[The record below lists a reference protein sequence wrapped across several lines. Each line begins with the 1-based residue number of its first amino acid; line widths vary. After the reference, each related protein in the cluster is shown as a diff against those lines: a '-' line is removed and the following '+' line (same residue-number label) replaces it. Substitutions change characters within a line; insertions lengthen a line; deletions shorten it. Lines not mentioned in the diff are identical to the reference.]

1 MTDLKAA
8 LEAVLFA
15 AGESVPVGRLSLVFA
30 VEQDEV
36 LQAAKELSDEYDRG
50 GRGIRLLRMD
60 NKLQLC
66 SAPEYAQLI
75 IKTLEQRKPPM
86 LSQSA
91 LETLAIVAYY
101 QPVTRAVIEKMRGV
115 DSSYTVSALQ
125 DRGLSALQDRGLIEA
140 CGKLEAPGRPTL
152 YATTDAFL
160 RVMGIETLQQLPPLP
175 EVQGSEG
182 TEQLRKSIEKIQEQ
196 DSGQNSEQQTLFD
209 DAEMKGTGA

>member
-1 MTDLKAA
+1 MTDLKTA

-30 VEQDEV
+30 VEQEEI
-36 LQAAKELSDEYDRG
+36 LQAAKELSDEYDRE

-60 NKLQLC
+60 NMLQLC

-115 DSSYTVSALQ
+115 DSSYTIST
-125 DRGLSALQDRGLIEA
+125 LQDRGLIET

-182 TEQLRKSIEKIQEQ
+182 TEQLRKSIAKMQEQ
-196 DSGQNSEQQTLFD
+196 KSGQDSEQQTFFD
-209 DAEMKGTGA
+209 DTETKNTGA

>member
-1 MTDLKAA
+1 MTDLKSA

-30 VEQDEV
+30 VEQEDIM
-36 LQAAKELSDEYDRG
+36 QAAKELSDEYDRE

-60 NKLQLC
+60 NMLQLC

-115 DSSYTVSALQ
+115 DSSYTVSSLQ
-125 DRGLSALQDRGLIEA
+125 EKGLIA
-140 CGKLEAPGRPTL
+140 AAGRLEAPGRPTL
-152 YATTDAFL
+152 FATTDLFL
-160 RVMGIETLQQLPPLP
+160 RVMGVSALSELPPLP
-175 EVQGSEG
+175 EVQGTEG
-182 TEQLRKSIEKIQEQ
+182 VEQLRKSIARL
-196 DSGQNSEQQTLFD
+196 QN
-209 DAEMKGTGA
+209 AE

>member
-1 MTDLKAA
+1 MTDIKTA

-15 AGESVPVGRLSLVFA
+15 AGESVPVDRLSLVFA
-30 VEQDEV
+30 AEQDEI
-36 LQAAKELSDEYDRG
+36 LRAAKELAEEFDAQR
-50 GRGIRLLRMD
+50 RGIRLLRMD
-60 NKLQLC
+60 NRLQLC

-75 IKTLEQRKPPM
+75 VKTLEQRKPPM

-91 LETLAIVAYY
+91 LETLTIVAYY

-125 DRGLSALQDRGLIEA
+125 ERGLIEA
-140 CGKLEAPGRPTL
+140 CGRLEVPGRPTL

-182 TEQLRKSIEKIQEQ
+182 AEQLRKSIARIQEQ
-196 DSGQNSEQQTLFD
+196 ETEEQQTLFD
-209 DAEMKGTGA
+209 ESGSGDTDREQTGE

>member
-1 MTDLKAA
+1 MTDLKSA

-30 VEQDEV
+30 VEQEDIM
-36 LQAAKELSDEYDRG
+36 QAAKELSDEYDRE

-60 NKLQLC
+60 NMLQLC

-115 DSSYTVSALQ
+115 DSSYTIST
-125 DRGLSALQDRGLIEA
+125 LQDRGLIET

-182 TEQLRKSIEKIQEQ
+182 TEQLRKSIARMQEQ
-196 DSGQNSEQQTLFD
+196 NSGQDSVQDSEQQTFFD
-209 DAEMKGTGA
+209 DAETKNTGA

>member
-66 SAPEYAQLI
+66 SAPEYAQMI
-75 IKTLEQRKPPM
+75 VKTLEQRKPPM

-115 DSSYTVSALQ
+115 DSSYTV
-125 DRGLSALQDRGLIEA
+125 SALQDRGLIEA

-182 TEQLRKSIEKIQEQ
+182 TEQLRKSIAKIQEQ
-196 DSGQNSEQQTLFD
+196 DSEQQTFFD
-209 DAEMKGTGA
+209 DTETKNTGA

>member
-15 AGESVPVGRLSLVFA
+15 AGESVPVGRISLVFA

-36 LQAAKELSDEYDRG
+36 LLAAKELAEDYDREK
-50 GRGIRLLRMD
+50 RGIRLLRMD

-75 IKTLEQRKPPM
+75 VRTLEQRKPPM

-91 LETLAIVAYY
+91 LETLSIVAYY

-125 DRGLSALQDRGLIEA
+125 ERGLIES

-160 RVMGIETLQQLPPLP
+160 RVMGIESLQQLPPLP

-182 TEQLRKSIEKIQEQ
+182 TEQLRKSIAKLQEPDAEQ
-196 DSGQNSEQQTLFD
+196 QQTLFSD
-209 DAEMKGTGA
+209 SVPEQTGA

>member
-1 MTDLKAA
+1 MTSLNNA

-15 AGESVPVGRLSLVFA
+15 AGESVPVARLSLVF
-30 VEQDEV
+30 EV
-36 LQAAKELSDEYDRG
+36 GPEEILKAAGELAEEYERNE
-50 GRGIRLLRMD
+50 RGIRLLQMNNR
-60 NKLQLC
+60 LQLC
-66 SAPEYAQLI
+66 SSPDYAQLI
-75 IKTLEQRKPPM
+75 VKTLEQRKPPA

-91 LETLAIVAYY
+91 LETLSIVAYY

-115 DSSYTVSALQ
+115 DSSYTVTALQ
-125 DRGLSALQDRGLIEA
+125 ERGLIEA

-182 TEQLRKSIEKIQEQ
+182 TEQLRKSIARMQEQ
-196 DSGQNSEQQTLFD
+196 NSGQDSEQQTFFD
-209 DAEMKGTGA
+209 DAETKNTGA

>member
-75 IKTLEQRKPPM
+75 VKTLEQLKPPM

-115 DSSYTVSALQ
+115 DSSYTV
-125 DRGLSALQDRGLIEA
+125 SALQDRGLIEA

-182 TEQLRKSIEKIQEQ
+182 TEQLRKSIAKIQEQ
-196 DSGQNSEQQTLFD
+196 DSEQQTFFD
-209 DAEMKGTGA
+209 DTETKNTGA

>member
-1 MTDLKAA
+1 MTDLKTA

-30 VEQDEV
+30 VEQEDIM
-36 LQAAKELSDEYDRG
+36 QAAKELSDEYDRE

-60 NKLQLC
+60 NMLQLC

-125 DRGLSALQDRGLIEA
+125 DRGLIEA

-182 TEQLRKSIEKIQEQ
+182 TEQLRKSIAKIQEQ
-196 DSGQNSEQQTLFD
+196 DSEQQTFFD
-209 DAEMKGTGA
+209 DTETKNTGA

>member
-1 MTDLKAA
+1 MKDLKSA

-30 VEQDEV
+30 VEPDEV
-36 LQAAKELSDEYDRG
+36 LQAARELAEEYDRES
-50 GRGIRLLRMD
+50 RGIRLLRMD
-60 NKLQLC
+60 NKLQMC
-66 SAPEYAQLI
+66 SSPEYAQLI
-75 IKTLEQRKPPM
+75 VKTLEQRRPPM
-86 LSQSA
+86 LSPSA

-115 DSSYTVSALQ
+115 DSSYTVTALQ
-125 DRGLSALQDRGLIEA
+125 ERGLIEA

-160 RVMGIETLQQLPPLP
+160 RVMGIQTLQQLPPLP

-182 TEQLRKSIEKIQEQ
+182 TEQLRRSIAKLQEQ
-196 DSGQNSEQQTLFD
+196 ENTQQTLF
-209 DAEMKGTGA
+209 AESASGQTEE

>member
-1 MTDLKAA
+1 MMDLKAA

-15 AGESVPVGRLSLVFA
+15 AGESVPVGRLSLIFA
-30 VEQDEV
+30 VEQDEI
-36 LQAAKELSDEYDRG
+36 LQAAKELSDEYDHNK
-50 GRGIRLLRMD
+50 RGIRLLRMD

-75 IKTLEQRKPPM
+75 IKTMEQRKPPM

-115 DSSYTVSALQ
+115 DSSYMV
-125 DRGLSALQDRGLIEA
+125 SALQDRGLIEA

-209 DAEMKGTGA
+209 DAETKATGA

>member
-75 IKTLEQRKPPM
+75 VKTLEQRKPPM

-115 DSSYTVSALQ
+115 DSSYTV
-125 DRGLSALQDRGLIEA
+125 SALQDRGLIEA

-182 TEQLRKSIEKIQEQ
+182 TEQLRKSIAKIQEQ
-196 DSGQNSEQQTLFD
+196 DSEQQTFFD
-209 DAEMKGTGA
+209 DTEKNTGA

>member
-36 LQAAKELSDEYDRG
+36 IQAAKELSDEYDRG

-75 IKTLEQRKPPM
+75 VKTLEQRKPPM

-115 DSSYTVSALQ
+115 DSSYTV
-125 DRGLSALQDRGLIEA
+125 SALQDRGLIEA

-182 TEQLRKSIEKIQEQ
+182 TEQLRKSIAKIQEQ
-196 DSGQNSEQQTLFD
+196 DSEQQTFFD
-209 DAEMKGTGA
+209 DTETKNTGA

>member
-50 GRGIRLLRMD
+50 GRGSRLLRMD

-75 IKTLEQRKPPM
+75 VKTLEQRKPPM

-115 DSSYTVSALQ
+115 DSSYTV
-125 DRGLSALQDRGLIEA
+125 SALQDRGLIEA

-182 TEQLRKSIEKIQEQ
+182 TEQLRKSIAKIQEQ
-196 DSGQNSEQQTLFD
+196 DSEQQTFFD
-209 DAEMKGTGA
+209 DTETKNTGA

>member
-1 MTDLKAA
+1 MTDIKAA

-15 AGESVPVGRLSLVFA
+15 AGESVPLGRLSLVFA
-30 VEQDEV
+30 VEQEEIM
-36 LQAAKELSDEYDRG
+36 QAAKELSDEYDRG

-115 DSSYTVSALQ
+115 DSSYTIST
-125 DRGLSALQDRGLIEA
+125 LQDRGLIET

-160 RVMGIETLQQLPPLP
+160 RVMGIETLQQLPQLP

-182 TEQLRKSIEKIQEQ
+182 TEQLRKSIAKMQEQ
-196 DSGQNSEQQTLFD
+196 DSGQDSEQQTFFD
-209 DAEMKGTGA
+209 DTETKNTGA

>member
-1 MTDLKAA
+1 MTDIKAA

-15 AGESVPVGRLSLVFA
+15 AGESVPIDRLSLVFA
-30 VEQDEV
+30 AEQDEI
-36 LQAAKELSDEYDRG
+36 LQAAKELAEEYDTEK
-50 GRGIRLLRMD
+50 RGIRLLRMD
-60 NKLQLC
+60 NRLQLC

-75 IKTLEQRKPPM
+75 VKTLEQRKPPM
-86 LSQSA
+86 LSQAA
-91 LETLAIVAYY
+91 LETLTIVAYY

-125 DRGLSALQDRGLIEA
+125 ERGLIQP
-140 CGKLEAPGRPTL
+140 CGRLEVPGRPTL

-182 TEQLRKSIEKIQEQ
+182 TEQLRKSIARIQEQ
-196 DSGQNSEQQTLFD
+196 DSEEQQTLF
-209 DAEMKGTGA
+209 AEISTNGSDTEQTGA

>member
-1 MTDLKAA
+1 MTDLKTA

-30 VEQDEV
+30 VEQEEI
-36 LQAAKELSDEYDRG
+36 LQAAKELSDEYDRE

-115 DSSYTVSALQ
+115 DSSYTIST
-125 DRGLSALQDRGLIEA
+125 LQDRGLIET

-182 TEQLRKSIEKIQEQ
+182 TEQLRKSIAKMQEQ
-196 DSGQNSEQQTLFD
+196 KSGQDSEQQTFFD
-209 DAEMKGTGA
+209 DTETKNTGA

>member
-30 VEQDEV
+30 AEQDEI
-36 LQAAKELSDEYDRG
+36 LQAAKELSDEYDRHE
-50 GRGIRLLRMD
+50 RGIRLLRMD

-115 DSSYTVSALQ
+115 DSSYTV
-125 DRGLSALQDRGLIEA
+125 SALQDRGLIEA

>member
-15 AGESVPVGRLSLVFA
+15 AGESVPVGRISLVFA

-36 LQAAKELSDEYDRG
+36 LLAAKELAEDYDREK
-50 GRGIRLLRMD
+50 RGIRLLRTD

-75 IKTLEQRKPPM
+75 VRTLEQRKPPM

-91 LETLAIVAYY
+91 LETLSIVAYY

-125 DRGLSALQDRGLIEA
+125 ERGLIEA

-160 RVMGIETLQQLPPLP
+160 RVMGIESLQQLPPLP

-182 TEQLRKSIEKIQEQ
+182 TEQLRKSIAKLQEPDAEQ
-196 DSGQNSEQQTLFD
+196 QQTLFSD
-209 DAEMKGTGA
+209 SVPEQTGA

>member
-30 VEQDEV
+30 VEQDEI
-36 LQAAKELSDEYDRG
+36 LQAAKELAEEYDRDE
-50 GRGIRLLRMD
+50 RGIRLLRMD

-115 DSSYTVSALQ
+115 DSSYTI
-125 DRGLSALQDRGLIEA
+125 SALQDRGLIDA

-182 TEQLRKSIEKIQEQ
+182 TEQLRKSIAKIQEQ
-196 DSGQNSEQQTLFD
+196 DGGQNSEQQTLFD
-209 DAEMKGTGA
+209 DAGMKGTGA

>member
-30 VEQDEV
+30 VEQDEI
-36 LQAAKELSDEYDRG
+36 LLAAKELAEDYDRRG
-50 GRGIRLLRMD
+50 CGIRLLRMD

-125 DRGLSALQDRGLIEA
+125 ERGLIEA

-182 TEQLRKSIEKIQEQ
+182 TEQLRKSIAKLQEQ
-196 DSGQNSEQQTLFD
+196 DTEQQTLFSD
-209 DAEMKGTGA
+209 SDPDTGSTQTGA

>member
-1 MTDLKAA
+1 MTDLKTA

-30 VEQDEV
+30 VEQEEIM
-36 LQAAKELSDEYDRG
+36 QAAKELSDEYNRG

-115 DSSYTVSALQ
+115 DSSYTVST
-125 DRGLSALQDRGLIEA
+125 LQDRGLIEI

-182 TEQLRKSIEKIQEQ
+182 TEQLRKSIAKIQEQ
-196 DSGQNSEQQTLFD
+196 NSGQDSVQDSVQDSEQQTFFD
-209 DAEMKGTGA
+209 DAETKNTGA

>member
-15 AGESVPVGRLSLVFA
+15 AGESVPVGRLSLVFS
-30 VEQDEV
+30 VEQDV
-36 LQAAKELSDEYDRG
+36 ILQAAKELAEEYSREQ
-50 GRGIRLLRMD
+50 RGIRLLRMD

-66 SAPEYAQLI
+66 SAPDYAQLI

-125 DRGLSALQDRGLIEA
+125 ERGLIEA

-152 YATTDAFL
+152 FATTDVFL
-160 RVMGIETLQQLPPLP
+160 RVMGIQSLQQLPPLP

-182 TEQLRKSIEKIQEQ
+182 TEALRKSIARIQEEEN
-196 DSGQNSEQQTLFD
+196 GQQQTLFSD
-209 DAEMKGTGA
+209 TETVQTGV

>member
-36 LQAAKELSDEYDRG
+36 LQAAKELSDEYDRD

-75 IKTLEQRKPPM
+75 VKTLEQRKPPM

-115 DSSYTVSALQ
+115 DSSYTV
-125 DRGLSALQDRGLIEA
+125 SALQDRGLIEA

-182 TEQLRKSIEKIQEQ
+182 TEQLRKSIAKIQEQ
-196 DSGQNSEQQTLFD
+196 DSEQQTFFD
-209 DAEMKGTGA
+209 DTETKNTGA

>member
-1 MTDLKAA
+1 MTDIKTA

-15 AGESVPVGRLSLVFA
+15 AGESVPVDRLSLVFA
-30 VEQDEV
+30 AEQDEI
-36 LQAAKELSDEYDRG
+36 LRAAKELAEEFDAQR
-50 GRGIRLLRMD
+50 RGIRLLRMD
-60 NKLQLC
+60 NRLQLC

-75 IKTLEQRKPPM
+75 VKTLEQRKPPM

-91 LETLAIVAYY
+91 LETLTIVAYY

-125 DRGLSALQDRGLIEA
+125 ERGLIEA
-140 CGKLEAPGRPTL
+140 CGRLEVPGRPTL

-182 TEQLRKSIEKIQEQ
+182 AEQLRKSIARIQEKETE
-196 DSGQNSEQQTLFD
+196 EQQTLFD
-209 DAEMKGTGA
+209 ESGSGDTDREQTGE